1 MMCVSINATPSQ
13 VRGGF
18 ALAKLCSQRRSN
30 MHSTDPFE
38 RISEAVAEATKDL
51 TFGERL
57 VVTLVTIIVSP
68 LVLMLFGATLRYF
81 LE

>member
-1 MMCVSINATPSQ
+1 
-13 VRGGF
+13 
-18 ALAKLCSQRRSN
+18 